1 MSFDILTTGQ
11 CKTHS
16 KNHNNN
22 QKSKTELKDGGHRPY
37 PSNRFFLF
45 SFYYASGSMPRPF
58 NNRCYTSS
66 RDIIFGFFPLFLFNR
81 HKRSKVDAAFPLH
94 PHRATFPARD
104 PSSPTITSNHA
115 PGDISCGIQTNDNSN
130 AATAYLSNSAASF
143 VT

>member
-1 MSFDILTTGQ
+1 MAVTALIHQIGFFYFPFIMRRDRCLVLLTIDVTHRLVTLFLGSFLFFSLTDT
-11 CKTHS
+11 KD
-16 KNHNNN
+16 
-22 QKSKTELKDGGHRPY
+22 QKST
-37 PSNRFFLF
+37 
-45 SFYYASGSMPRPF
+45 PR
-58 NNRCYTSS
+58 S
-66 RDIIFGFFPLFLFNR
+66 
-81 HKRSKVDAAFPLH
+81 PLH